1 MLVSI
6 ITINYN
12 SAEHTRHM
20 VESIREAVSDTFEY
34 EIIVVDNASEKEDF
48 DHLQTIASHPR
59 VRIVPSRFNGGFAMG
74 NMLGVQ
80 HAQGRY
86 YLFLNNDTLLQNDI
100 LSTFFAYAEN
110 HPDAGLLSAQLYDE
124 NGRRSTSFKTFPSL
138 SKQLLG
144 SGFARFIG
152 ANRFPGNKTVLTN
165 PTEVGVVSGSCMF
178 FRRELFDRIGGFD
191 TAFFL
196 YCEEEDISKRVWDAG
211 SQVISL
217 PNAKI
222 THIAGAST
230 GRNLAIEKEFYISY
244 TLLLNKHFPFWQ
256 SSLMKFLQIF
266 KLLRRSL
273 RSTDNLRL
281 LIFML
286 RGAPMKESL
295 RYRQSLKE
303 NR

>member
-20 VESIREAVSDTFEY
+20 VESIRTTVPDTFEY
-34 EIIVVDNASEKEDF
+34 EIIIVDNASEETDF
-48 DHLQTIASHPR
+48 VQLDAISRLPS
-59 VRIVPSRFNGGFAMG
+59 VRIIPSRFNGGFAMG

-80 HAQGRY
+80 HARGQY

-100 LSTFFAYAEN
+100 LGTFFTFAEK
-110 HPDAGLLSAQLYDE
+110 HPEAGLLSGQLYDE
-124 NGRRSTSFKTFPSL
+124 DGKRSTSFKTFPSL
-138 SKQLLG
+138 TKQLLG

-152 ANRFPGNKTVLTN
+152 ASRFPGNKTVLTN

-178 FRRELFDRIGGFD
+178 FRRELFDRLGGFD

-196 YCEEEDISKRVWDAG
+196 YCEEEDICKRVWDAG
-211 SQVISL
+211 AKVVSL
-217 PNAKI
+217 PEAKI
-222 THIAGAST
+222 THIAGASS
-230 GRNLAIEKEFYISY
+230 GRNLAIAKEFYISY

-256 SSLMKFLQIF
+256 ASIMKFLQIF
-266 KLLRRSL
+266 KLLRRSF
-273 RSTDNLRL
+273 RSADNFKL
-281 LIFML
+281 LVFML
-286 RGAPMKESL
+286 KGTPMKESL
-295 RYRQSLKE
+295 RYRQSLKG